1 MGGFHSQQLDE
12 LGIGEAAR
20 TVLDLRNA
28 SNKEKLALATKAAVQ
43 RYAAFPGDTGSTP
56 IQIAVM
62 TAKINNLSSH
72 CSKFRQD
79 KHSRRGL
86 QMMYEKRRKLL
97 QYLKR
102 TDFAKYT
109 AILPELKLR
118 PVVGVR

>member
-1 MGGFHSQQLDE
+1 M
-12 LGIGEAAR
+12 R
-20 TVLDLRNA
+20 KNA
-28 SNKEKLALATKAAVQ
+28 
-43 RYAAFPGDTGSTP
+43 
-56 IQIAVM
+56 
-62 TAKINNLSSH
+62 AKINNLGAH

-109 AILPELKLR
+109 AILPALKLR